1 MTINKNHNFTKRLQ
15 AGDRLCGTIITLD
28 SPAVAELLAETGF
41 DWLFIDAEH
50 SPMSAVH
57 IQRVLQGAGATPC
70 LVRLAAGDELN
81 IKKALDAGA
90 AGIIAPMVNTAQQ
103 AQRVV
108 SQAKYAPL
116 GTRGVGIARAHGYGL
131 RFQEYLTTANE
142 QTAVV
147 IQAEHIEAVKN
158 MEAIAQVDGI
168 DAVLVGPYD
177 LSASMGRI
185 GQVDHPQVVAAI
197 DQVTAVCRSAGI
209 PLGIFGVSA
218 AAVRPYIERGYTLI
232 VAGADTLLLGQAAA
246 QLLAQVAQI
255 P

>member
-1 MTINKNHNFTKRLQ
+1 M
-15 AGDRLCGTIITLD
+15 
-28 SPAVAELLAETGF
+28 
-41 DWLFIDAEH
+41 
-50 SPMSAVH
+50 
-57 IQRVLQGAGATPC
+57 
-70 LVRLAAGDELN
+70 RLADGDELN

-90 AGIIAPMVNTAQQ
+90 AGIIAPMVHTAQQ